1 MNDVCMM
8 YKERMKTFS
17 ESLREQAMEISSFKK
32 KKK

>member
-8 YKERMKTFS
+8 YKERMKKFS
-17 ESLREQAMEISSFKK
+17 ESLREQAMEIPSFKK